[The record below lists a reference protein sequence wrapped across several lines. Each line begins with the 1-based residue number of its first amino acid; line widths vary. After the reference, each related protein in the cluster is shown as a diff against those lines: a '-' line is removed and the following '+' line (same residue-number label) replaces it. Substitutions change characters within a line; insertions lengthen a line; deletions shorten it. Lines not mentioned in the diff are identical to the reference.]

1 MRDLKELLAIEP
13 FSIISAGPQGSW
25 IPGVAVN
32 FDHADEAV
40 AYATFLAATPALFAA
55 LELILNRYVGLAESG
70 DCGFWNPEDE
80 PEVKACRAALAK
92 ARGTP

>member
-1 MRDLKELLAIEP
+1 MSEE
-13 FSIISAGPQGSW
+13 W
-25 IPGVAVN
+25 IAEGNLVG
-32 FDHADEAV
+32 
-40 AYATFLAATPALFAA
+40 TP
-55 LELILNRYVGLAESG
+55 IPDGSG